1 MPYSLDI
8 TDYGCGEMIEFKN
21 VSFSYARTDEASVKD
36 ISLKINKGET
46 VLLCGE
52 SGCGKTTLI
61 RMINGLIPHFYGGQ
75 MRGNIYVDGT
85 DITQTQLYETAKIV
99 GSVFQN
105 PRSQFFCVDSTSE
118 LAFGP
123 ENMGLPEDEIRAR
136 IDSTVD
142 SMKIRA
148 LMDRSIFEMSGGEK
162 QKIACASVDTLN
174 PQVCVL
180 DEPSSNLSLE
190 AIEDLKNTLL
200 GWKEEGRTIVVAEH
214 RLYWLKDIC
223 DRVICLKE
231 GRIIFDIPMREF
243 KNLSEEDLRCHGLR
257 AVNENL
263 TMIPVKTES
272 INTETITFEKLIY
285 NYRNCDALNIKNLEI
300 PRNEIIAV
308 VGPNGA
314 GKSTFS
320 KCICGLMRGFK
331 GNAVIGGKKLKG
343 RNLLKS
349 AYMVMQDVNHQLFC
363 ETVMDEVTL
372 GMNEENEDRVLEIL
386 DKLGLKEL
394 SNRHPMSLSG
404 GQKQRVAVASALLSD
419 KDIILFDEPT
429 SGLDFYNME
438 RVAELIWSLRGQKT
452 VFVVTHDPDLVR
464 RCATVVLRLENG
476 HVVNTNSGGEMKDYE
491 REKEKCYCTAV

>member
-1 MPYSLDI
+1 
-8 TDYGCGEMIEFKN
+8 MIEFEN
-21 VSFSYARTDEASVKD
+21 VSFNYLRTEQASVRN
-36 ISLKINKGET
+36 INLKINKGET

-61 RMINGLIPHFYGGQ
+61 RMINGLIPHFYEGRMNGSVSVAG
-75 MRGNIYVDGT
+75 MDT
-85 DITQTQLYETAKIV
+85 TEAELYETAKVV

-123 ENMGLPEDEIRAR
+123 ENMGLPEEEIRER
-136 IDSTVD
+136 IDTTVAL
-142 SMKIRA
+142 MKIRS

-162 QKIACASVDTLN
+162 QRIACASVDTLN
-174 PQVCVL
+174 PEVCVL

-200 GWKEEGRTIVVAEH
+200 GWKQKGRTIVVAEH

-231 GRIIFDIPMREF
+231 GKIIFDMPMKEF
-243 KNLSEEDLRCHGLR
+243 RNLSEEELRRHGLR
-257 AVNENL
+257 SINENL
-263 TMIPVKTES
+263 SMAPIETGKMNP
-272 INTETITFEKLIY
+272 ETITFEKLFY
-285 NYRNCDALNIKNLEI
+285 NYRNCDALHIDRLEI
-300 PRNEIIAV
+300 PRNEVIAV
-308 VGPNGA
+308 VGSNGA

-331 GNAVIGGKKLKG
+331 GYAIIGKKKQKS

-349 AYMVMQDVNHQLFC
+349 SYMVMQDVNHQLFC

-372 GMNEENEDRVLEIL
+372 GMDEENGQRVVEIL

-394 SNRHPMSLSG
+394 ADRHPMSLSG

-419 KDIILFDEPT
+419 KDIILFDEPS

-438 RVAELIWSLRGQKT
+438 RVAELIRSLRGQKT

-476 HVVNTNSGGEMKDYE
+476 QVVNTNSSGEIKDYG
-491 REKEKCYCTAV
+491 REKEKCYSAAVRICGQP